1 VLTRDEIIAIRDR
14 SKYPN
19 NLYFNDKENPNRW
32 MEKKSV
38 LMQLSKL
45 LDKDYYGSKAIELD
59 SRIEGGAVLTLD
71 ANDQVKLIEGASVK
85 PTRFRNIYG
94 TLNSIQ

>member
-1 VLTRDEIIAIRDR
+1 
-14 SKYPN
+14 
-19 NLYFNDKENPNRW
+19 

-71 ANDQVKLIEGASVK
+71 ANDQVKLIEGAAVK